1 MIRLSEAQ
9 ETVATSKSNLRF
21 KPNLNDLKEVDDSEG
36 DEDQSGDGD
45 MMENEGSESELEDDI
60 NEKN

>member
-36 DEDQSGDGD
+36 DEDQSGDED
-45 MMENEGSESELEDDI
+45 MVENEGSESELEDDM
-60 NEKN
+60 NGKN